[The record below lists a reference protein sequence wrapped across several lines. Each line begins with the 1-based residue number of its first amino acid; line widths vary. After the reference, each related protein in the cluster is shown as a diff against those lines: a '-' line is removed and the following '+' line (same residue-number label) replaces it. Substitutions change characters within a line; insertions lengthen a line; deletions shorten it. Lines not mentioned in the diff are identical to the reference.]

1 MTYFKESL
9 SVTYFFKTNNK
20 MKQFMQQLSRNLY
33 FVHGKQFCHS
43 NVSDLL
49 KREPSFT
56 FTCSK
61 SAIEKMEK
69 GVKYVQ
75 S

>member
-1 MTYFKESL
+1 
-9 SVTYFFKTNNK
+9 

-33 FVHGKQFCHS
+33 FVYGKQFCHS